1 MNMHQHG
8 VGASTCVADQFEATD
23 LGAPFKVV
31 LHDAV
36 KVTKDAVT
44 GEMLAYAI
52 PDLEGLIAV
61 VVISRA
67 LHPRK
72 LGGADIKF
80 IRKAL
85 SMKQKDLAAKLE
97 LSAEHLSRCETG
109 ALPMAPSSEKLLR
122 ILSLKSATKLHK
134 MKPGSARTTLE
145 DAVDRVFDAIKTQP
159 VFDATDGLTFHFYR
173 ARPEIDGCGPHT
185 PDEGLWE
192 EEVKQ
197 VA

>member
-1 MNMHQHG
+1 MNMIQHG
-8 VGASTCVADQFEATD
+8 VGASTCVAKAFEATD
-23 LGAPFKVV
+23 LGAPFKVM

-36 KVTKDAVT
+36 KITEDAAT
-44 GEMLAYAI
+44 GKMLSYSI
-52 PDLEGLIAV
+52 PDLDGLIAV

-85 SMKQKDLAAKLE
+85 SMKQKELAAKLE
-97 LSAEHLSRCETG
+97 LTAEHLSRCETG
-109 ALPMAPSSEKLLR
+109 TLPVAPSTEKLLR
-122 ILSLKSATKLHK
+122 ILSLKSAMKLHK
-134 MKPGSARTTLE
+134 LKSGEMKKSLE
-145 DAVDRVFDAIKTQP
+145 DAVDRVFDAIKPQP
-159 VFDATDGLTFHFYR
+159 VFDVADELTFHFYR
-173 ARPEIDGCGPHT
+173 PRCDAGDCGDGGSVKGP
-185 PDEGLWE
+185 WE